1 MKKISFILFTTLTFF
16 TFSEISAQ
24 IGFGT
29 ETPRGA
35 LEVSSST
42 NGLVLPQVALTSTA
56 VSAPVVNP
64 QTAGAPVTGTLV
76 YNTATAG
83 AGATAVTPGYYFWDG
98 VQWIRERTGTNNDWS
113 TIGNAGT
120 VAGTDF
126 VGTSSA
132 IDFRIKTNST
142 DRWNISNTN
151 TGQLQ
156 SYSLGT
162 VALPIYSFQT
172 DQDTGIFSPA
182 ADFLAASTAGTER
195 MRIESDGDVAI
206 GNTLPG
212 HRLHITNNADS
223 EGVLKL
229 DNGISGGFSGVYFYQ
244 AASYRGHFG
253 YVNTGGASSFGGK
266 GAYQLAAGNRPIVF
280 STATG
285 SELFTERMVIA
296 VDGRV
301 GIKTNQTSTDPTVQ
315 PTSTL
320 QVRGSFA
327 VKPVTVSATSVLSDS
342 ACKVIVSNGATDI
355 TITLPDPTT
364 CTGRLLSFARD
375 TGSTGV
381 ITLDPTGSVN
391 IQNLSGTVTE
401 TTTIA
406 LHSAAGAG
414 LNIQFWSDGTIWYR

>member
-1 MKKISFILFTTLTFF
+1 MKNILFTILTLLSI
-16 TFSEISAQ
+16 SEISAQ

-29 ETPRGA
+29 ITPRGA
-35 LEVSSST
+35 LEVNSST
-42 NGLVLPQVALTSTA
+42 NGLILPQVALTSTSA
-56 VSAPVVNP
+56 SAPVVNP
-64 QTAGAPVTGTLV
+64 QTAGAPATGTLI

-83 AGATAVTPGYYFWDG
+83 AGATAVTPGYYYWDAA
-98 VQWIRERTGTNNDWS
+98 QWVREKTGTNNDWS

-126 VGTSSA
+126 LGTSSA
-132 IDFRIKTNST
+132 VDFRITTNST
-142 DRWNISNTN
+142 DKWNISDTN
-151 TGQLQ
+151 SGQLQ

-162 VALPIYSFQT
+162 AALPTYSFQT
-172 DQDTGIFSPA
+172 DQNTGIFSPA
-182 ADFLAASTAGTER
+182 ADILAASTAGTER
-195 MRIESDGDVAI
+195 MRIESDGDV
-206 GNTLPG
+206 GMGTTLPG
-212 HRLHITNNADS
+212 HRLHITNNADG

-229 DNGISGGFSGVYFYQ
+229 DNGTSGGFVGVYFYQ
-244 AASYRGHFG
+244 GANYRGHFG
-253 YVNTGGASSFGGK
+253 YVNTAGASGFGGK

-285 SELFTERMVIA
+285 SELFTERMVVAI
-296 VDGRV
+296 DGRV
-301 GIKTNQTSTDPTVQ
+301 GINTNQASTSPTVQ

-327 VKPVTVSATSVLSDS
+327 VKPVTVSTTSVLSNS
-342 ACKVIVSNGATDI
+342 VCKVIVANGGTNI

-375 TGSTGV
+375 TGSTGT
-381 ITLDPTGSVN
+381 ITLDPTGSTN